1 MSDHITSDPFDI
13 PWPLAHNRLF
23 RTLVAD
29 PLEKLLGVRQCRD
42 IYRQLPATNSAD
54 DFCRAVLERMN
65 VTCALEGEG
74 LNHIPRQGAAIV
86 VANHPFGAIEGLVMI
101 EALRRIRPDVKVLAN
116 SLLQRLPPL
125 REALIGVDIL
135 TGTQGA
141 RVNIGP
147 LRQAIRHVREGGLLL
162 TFPAGEVSH
171 LQLRRREVADSP
183 WQASVGAL
191 IRHCQAPV
199 IPVYIPGRNG
209 MLFQAAGLVHPRLR
223 TLLLGRMLLRQQG
236 GTIRLRGGRPV
247 PWSRLS
253 ECADDRE
260 RIDYLRLRTYLLGEA
275 VTPSGS
281 SAASGGE
288 VAQDIISPQ
297 DADLLAEEVSRLPQ
311 SQLLV
316 HSGALQVWQAEAS
329 QIPYLLLEIG
339 RLREVTFR
347 AVGEGTG
354 RSFDLDRFDQNYL
367 HLFLWHSERHELV
380 GAYRVGCCDTLLERF
395 GKQGLYTHTLFKYR
409 RRMFDAIG
417 PALELGRSFVRPEY
431 QKSYSP
437 LLLLW
442 KGIGRFVVKNP
453 RYRVLFGPVS
463 ITRDYCDLSRKLI
476 AGTLHAEMPLPQLS
490 RLVKPRVPFH
500 AKARIRGCS
509 GEMARSFC
517 SNMEQVAPLV
527 ADIEVQQKGIPVLL
541 RHYLNLGGKLLTFN
555 LDPQFSDVL
564 DGLILIDLLQTD
576 QKTIQRYMGR
586 EGAAA
591 FFTYQRLLSGRREVL
606 CA

>member
-1 MSDHITSDPFDI
+1 MSDKTDYDPFDI
-13 PWPLAHNRLF
+13 PWPLAHNRVF
-23 RTLVAD
+23 RTLLVD

-42 IYRQLPATNSAD
+42 MYRQLPDENAPEE
-54 DFCRAVLERMN
+54 FCRVVLEQMN
-65 VTCALEGEG
+65 VTCELEGEG
-74 LNHIPRQGAAIV
+74 LDHIPRQGSAIV
-86 VANHPFGAIEGLVMI
+86 VANHPFGAVEGLVMI

-135 TGTQGA
+135 SGASGT

-171 LQLRRREVADSP
+171 LQLRRREVADP
-183 WQASVGAL
+183 LWQESVGAL

-199 IPVYIPGRNG
+199 VPVYIPGRNG
-209 MLFQAAGLVHPRLR
+209 MLFQAAGLIHPRLR
-223 TLLLGRMLLRQQG
+223 TLLLGRMLLHHQG
-236 GTIRLRGGRPV
+236 GTVRLRGGRPV
-247 PWSRLS
+247 PWSRLA

-260 RIDYLRLRTYLLGEA
+260 RIDYLRLRTYLLGA
-275 VTPSGS
+275 ATPTGGAQPPSGGAVS
-281 SAASGGE
+281 E
-288 VAQDIISPQ
+288 DVIPPQ
-297 DADLLAEEVSRLPQ
+297 DADLMADEVSRLPP

-316 HSGALQVWQAEAS
+316 HSGPLQVWQAEAG

-339 RLREVTFR
+339 RLREITFR

-354 RSFDLDRFDQNYL
+354 RSFDLDRFDQDYL

-380 GAYRVGCCDTLLERF
+380 GAYRVGCCDKLLERF

-463 ITRDYCDLSRKLI
+463 ITRDYSDLSRKLI
-476 AGTLHAEMPLPQLS
+476 AGTLQAEMPLPQLS

-509 GEMARSFC
+509 GELARSFC
-517 SNMEQVAPLV
+517 GSMEQVAPLV

-564 DGLILIDLLQTD
+564 DGLILVDLLQTD

-591 FFTYQRLLSGRREVL
+591 FFTYQRLLSGRREAL